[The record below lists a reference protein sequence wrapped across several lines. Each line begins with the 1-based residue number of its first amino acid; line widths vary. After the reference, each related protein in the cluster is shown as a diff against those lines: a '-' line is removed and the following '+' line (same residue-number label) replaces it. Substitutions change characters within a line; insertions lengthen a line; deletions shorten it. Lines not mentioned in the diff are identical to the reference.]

1 MIARWLPAPSLSIAL
16 FVVWLLLNQSLDA
29 ATLLLAAIFAI
40 ALPLLTQSLRPA
52 RARMRR
58 PAVALRLSGAV
69 ACDLVASAL
78 SVARLLLT
86 RRNAQMSPRFVRV
99 PLELRDPN
107 ALAVLAMIICLTPGT
122 AWAEIALDRS
132 TLLIHVFD
140 LDDVP
145 AFIAMVK
152 ARYEVPLME
161 IFES

>member
-1 MIARWLPAPSLSIAL
+1 MMKRWLPSPPLSMAL

-29 ATLLLAAIFAI
+29 STLLLAAILAI
-40 ALPLLTQSLRPA
+40 AVPVLTQSLRPA
-52 RARMRR
+52 RVRMRR
-58 PAVALRLSGAV
+58 PGVALRLSGV
-69 ACDLVASAL
+69 VIYDLVHSAL
-78 SVARLLLT
+78 TVARLLLT
-86 RRNAQMSPRFVRV
+86 RRNEQMSPRFVHV
-99 PLELRDPN
+99 PLDVRDPN

-122 AWAEIALDRS
+122 AWGEVALDRS

-140 LDDVP
+140 VDDVP

>member
-1 MIARWLPAPSLSIAL
+1 MMKRWLPSPSLSLAL
-16 FVVWLLLNQSLDA
+16 FVVWLLLNQSLDT
-29 ATLLLAAIFAI
+29 ATLLLAALLAI
-40 ALPLLTQSLRPA
+40 AVPVLTQSLRPA
-52 RARMRR
+52 RVHMRR
-58 PAVALRLSGAV
+58 PMVALRLSGVV
-69 ACDLVASAL
+69 AHDLVASAL
-78 SVARLLLT
+78 AVARLLLT
-86 RRNAQMSPRFVRV
+86 RRNDQMSPCFVRV

-152 ARYEVPLME
+152 TRYEAPLME